1 MIMNNLHGDNGYPA
15 YSLAYLPFERGRPHI
30 TSSRRGGGGVLGL
43 MTIDDEGEGGGF
55 IDVMTSSVYLLKP
68 MAQQSYQ

>member
-1 MIMNNLHGDNGYPA
+1 MRIGLHFA
-15 YSLAYLPFERGRPHI
+15 VHKKTILSLGGRPHI

-68 MAQQSYQ
+68 MAQQSSQ